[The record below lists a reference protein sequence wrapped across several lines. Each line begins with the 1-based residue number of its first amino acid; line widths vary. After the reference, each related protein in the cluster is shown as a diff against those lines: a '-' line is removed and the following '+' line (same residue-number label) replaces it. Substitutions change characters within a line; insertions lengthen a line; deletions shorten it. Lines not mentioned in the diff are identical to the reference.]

1 MKLISAFMALA
12 AGAALAAN
20 SEPGETA
27 IAFLEKVRSG
37 KLNLDPGGD
46 TALSS
51 HVSKNKREE
60 IAKRIKSLA
69 RELDDDPLEVSE
81 VKVDDSFAAVIV
93 RKTGSYDPAQ
103 MQVFPVALVR
113 RNGSWQPAPVPA
125 SFENTGLPYTS
136 LLQQA
141 VGNLENWMMLQQA
154 KELESMRTLA
164 ADRMRRDIE
173 KTLSVDTLRAF
184 TPEQA
189 CDEFLRACE
198 KKSQPAILAL
208 LGGISSSLPDDWS
221 LRLKAADRAASKDS
235 QNKRP
240 WRLLA
245 SNDVL
250 RAVIADETDD
260 DSAIFSIGCL
270 DPSSANGDSRYPKI
284 EVIHLDMSKSPDGF
298 WRVNPPQAFIQGLAE
313 SPRGNQETLDKDLRD
328 AFPSKIAGLY
338 PPTAQQSAELADK
351 AVIEALTSRSL
362 RSLIPFVRLGSKAGD
377 ASQACILAAHLWWQ
391 FNESTQARSALP
403 LDFKE
408 DGTAAAAIIQIYSSG
423 NPGRYT
429 PQVLY
434 YEKSADGW
442 LWTPNPGDKTE
453 RRFKDWRESAEKR
466 WKNKWQE
473 LLMQGC
479 EIVSEIGKSADLT
492 DDELRVPVA
501 ALLESLRAGNAQ
513 EALRQTARLDSR
525 DSTGTLMSNLGYELA
540 AAARDDAKAEIQG
553 IQRGKHWA
561 AVVVRSGTAEKPQ
574 SQLYPIVNTSKGPR
588 VLLEIDLIESGT
600 RSRDFL
606 NKTAIDRLAK
616 IHPDPASDLR
626 EILAARREK
635 PVEKKAP

>member
-1 MKLISAFMALA
+1 MKLISAFMAMA
-12 AGAALAAN
+12 AGAALAAS
-20 SEPGETA
+20 SEPGESA

-46 TALSS
+46 TALTS

-113 RNGSWQPAPVPA
+113 RDGNWLAAPIPA

-136 LLQQA
+136 MLQQA
-141 VGNLENWMMLQQA
+141 VANLEDWMMLQQA

-173 KTLSVDTLRAF
+173 KTLSADTLRSF

-189 CDEFLRACE
+189 CTEFLQACE

-208 LGGISSSLPDDWS
+208 LGGISTSLPDDWS

-245 SNDVL
+245 SSEVL
-250 RAVIADETDD
+250 RAVISDEADD
-260 DSAIFSIGCL
+260 DTAMFSIGCL
-270 DPSSANGDSRYPKI
+270 DPSSANSDSRYPKI
-284 EVIHLDMSKSPDGF
+284 EFVHLDMSKSPDGF
-298 WRVNPPQAFIQGLAE
+298 WRINPPQAFIQGLSE
-313 SPRGNQETLDKDLRD
+313 SRGGGQDAVDKDLRD
-328 AFPSKIAGLY
+328 AFPSKIAELH
-338 PPTAQQSAELADK
+338 PPTPQQSAELAHK
-351 AVIEALTSRSL
+351 AVIETLTSGSL
-362 RSLIPFVRLGSKAGD
+362 PSLIQLVRLDSKAGV

-391 FNESTQARSALP
+391 FNESTQARSPLP

-408 DGTAAAAIIQIYSSG
+408 DESSAAAIIQIYSSG

-434 YEKSADGW
+434 YEKYVDGW
-442 LWTPNPGDKTE
+442 LWTPNPAGKTE
-453 RRFKDWRESAEKR
+453 KRFKDWREAAEKR
-466 WKNKWQE
+466 WKIKWQE
-473 LLMQGC
+473 QLMQGC
-479 EIVSEIGKSADLT
+479 EVVAEIGKSADLT
-492 DDELRVPVA
+492 DDELRAPVV
-501 ALLESLRAGNAQ
+501 ALLESLRAGNAR
-513 EALRQTARLDSR
+513 ESLAHTARLGSR
-525 DSTGTLMSNLGYELA
+525 DSAGTLLSNLGYELA
-540 AAARDDAKAEIQG
+540 AAARDDAKAEIQS
-553 IQRGKHWA
+553 IQRGRHWA
-561 AVVVRSGTAEKPQ
+561 AVVVLSGTAEKPQ
-574 SQLYPIVNTSKGPR
+574 SQLYPIANTPKGPR
-588 VLLEIDLIESGT
+588 VLLEIDLIESGS

-616 IHPDPASDLR
+616 IHPEPASDLR

-635 PVEKKAP
+635 PAE